1 MILHRIKH
9 FESSVKKEKVVDHR
23 IETNGIVGDKRMNWN
38 KLIRLLFLLSLAT
51 AAIQA
56 IHAKDIPSELKSES
70 VEIQNILQNES
81 AYDGKLVVIEGK
93 IVDECGS
100 GCWFIIDDGTA
111 NIYVDI
117 LPNNFV
123 IPQKRGSNA
132 KVYGEVTTKNGD
144 TMIVGKMVETGG
156 EIYS

>member
-1 MILHRIKH
+1 MEL
-9 FESSVKKEKVVDHR
+9 F
-23 IETNGIVGDKRMNWN
+23 GDKRMRWN
-38 KLIRLLFLLSLAT
+38 ELIRLLVLLSLVDIGIQG
-51 AAIQA
+51 IQA
-56 IHAKDIPSELKSES
+56 KEVPPELKGES
-70 VEIQNILQNES
+70 VEIQDILQNEP
-81 AYDGKLVVIEGK
+81 AYDGKMIVIEGK
-93 IVDECGS
+93 IVRECGS

-144 TMIVGKMVETGG
+144 TMIIGKMVETGG

>member
-1 MILHRIKH
+1 MR
-9 FESSVKKEKVVDHR
+9 
-23 IETNGIVGDKRMNWN
+23 WN
-38 KLIRLLFLLSLAT
+38 ELIRLLVLLSLAT
-51 AAIQA
+51 IVIQAIQA
-56 IHAKDIPSELKSES
+56 KDVPPELKGEF
-70 VEIQNILQNES
+70 VEIQNILQNEP
-81 AYDGKLVVIEGK
+81 AYDSKMVAIEGK
-93 IVDECGS
+93 IVNECGS

-111 NIYVDI
+111 SIYVDI

-144 TMIVGKMVETGG
+144 TMMIGKMVEIGG